1 MRLKHTR
8 MWGTLAILALISGL
22 SPAVTYGVG
31 ATATP
36 LIEAAKRADMTEV
49 RAILRNPDDFIF
61 SVEDRDIDGT
71 SVLHWATYYDNLEDC

>member
-36 LIEAAKRADMTEV
+36 LIEAGQTGRHDRGARYFAKPGR
-49 RAILRNPDDFIF
+49 LY
-61 SVEDRDIDGT
+61 
-71 SVLHWATYYDNLEDC
+71 L